1 MKTRIL
7 NLIEMLRGSFWT
19 VPLLLLLLSIVLA
32 VFNIYLDM
40 SLFRERAQLHP
51 LLQFFSDAEHNRV
64 LIATTAGSI
73 LGVAGVSFSVTIAS
87 LTLASQQFG
96 PRLLRNFMQDSF
108 NQFVIGVFTATF
120 LYCILI
126 LQFISNLDEAGF
138 VPVISV
144 STLLGLVVFNLLMLV
159 FFIHHI
165 SISIQADSIIA
176 DVYSEMI
183 ARLRNL
189 FPEEP
194 QDEEEQPGEAA
205 PAQAEM
211 IFAAEETI
219 CAARSGYLQ
228 AIDVEGLL
236 KLVTHNNAMLKL
248 DLRPGDFILHGS
260 PLGWLCSGEQELPE
274 TLHEEIQRHL
284 FISDTR
290 TAQQDAE
297 FAIRQLVEI
306 ALRALSPGIN
316 DPFTAIACIDRLGDA
331 IAFLMKRR
339 MPRARYADEDGRLRL
354 QLKAFSFHGIIEAAF
369 NQIRQNAGY
378 HVAIIVSLLE
388 ILGALAEQAKT
399 PEQAKAIMVQADAI
413 FGACED
419 EIKTPKDWQDIET
432 AYRRVARLLREYLP
446 VPAAS
451 S

>member
-7 NLIEMLRGSFWT
+7 NLIEMLRGTFWT
-19 VPLLLLLLSIVLA
+19 LPLLLLLLSIVLA

-40 SLFRERAQLHP
+40 SLFREREHLHQL
-51 LLQFFSDAEHNRV
+51 LYFFSDAEHNRV

-126 LQFISNLDEAGF
+126 LQFISNLEEAGF
-138 VPVISV
+138 VPVISL
-144 STLLGLVVFNLLMLV
+144 STLLGLVVFNLMMLV

-165 SISIQADSIIA
+165 STSIQADSIIA
-176 DVYSEMI
+176 EVYSEMVT
-183 ARLRNL
+183 RLRNL
-189 FPEEP
+189 FPEEL
-194 QDEEEQPGEAA
+194 QDEEEAPEEMA
-205 PAQAEM
+205 PAQTEM
-211 IFAAEETI
+211 NFMAQETV

-236 KLVTHNNAMLKL
+236 KLVTHSNAMLNL
-248 DLRPGDFILHGS
+248 DLRPGDFILYGS
-260 PLGWLCSGEQELPE
+260 PLGWVCSEEKELPE
-274 TLHEEIQRHL
+274 TLHQEIQNHL

-339 MPRARYADEDGRLRL
+339 MPRERYLDEDGRLRL
-354 QLKAFSFHGIIEAAF
+354 RLKEFSFHGITEAAF
-369 NQIRQNAGY
+369 NQIRQNAGF
-378 HVAIIVSLLE
+378 HVAIIMSLLE
-388 ILGALAEQAKT
+388 ILGALAEQANNQ
-399 PEQAKAIMVQADAI
+399 EQAEAIMVQADAI

-419 EIKTPKDWQDIET
+419 EIKTPKDWQDIDT
-432 AYRRVARLLREYLP
+432 AYRRVASLLGDYLS
-446 VPAAS
+446 VEEAS

>member
-1 MKTRIL
+1 MKTRIH
-7 NLIEMLRGSFWT
+7 NLIEILRGTFWT
-19 VPLLLLLLSIVLA
+19 LPLLLLLLSIALA

-40 SLFRERAQLHP
+40 SLFQKRDSLQP
-51 LLQFFSDAEHNRV
+51 LLHFFSDAEHNRV

-120 LYCILI
+120 LYCILV
-126 LQFISNLDEAGF
+126 LQLISNLEEAGF
-138 VPVISV
+138 VPVISLSV
-144 STLLGLVVFNLLMLV
+144 LLGLVVFNLLILV

-165 SISIQADSIIA
+165 STSIQADSIIA
-176 DVYSEMI
+176 EVYSEMI
-183 ARLRNL
+183 ARLQRL
-189 FPEEP
+189 FPEKL
-194 QDEEEQPGEAA
+194 EEDVQEQIGLGNMEMNF
-205 PAQAEM
+205 AEQE
-211 IFAAEETI
+211 II
-219 CAARSGYLQ
+219 CAKQSGYLQ
-228 AIDVEGLL
+228 AIDVEGLV
-236 KLVTHNNAMLKL
+236 KLVTYNNAMLKL
-248 DLRPGDFILHGS
+248 DTRPGEFILYGS
-260 PLGWLCSGEQELPE
+260 PLGSLCSEKEELPDD
-274 TLHEEIQRHL
+274 LHEEVQRHL

-316 DPFTAIACIDRLGDA
+316 DPITAIACIDRLGDT

-339 MPRARYADEDGRLRL
+339 MPRALYFDDNSQLRL

-378 HVAIIVSLLE
+378 HVSVILSLLE
-388 ILGALAEQAKT
+388 ILAALAEQAKT
-399 PEQAKAIMVQADAI
+399 PEQAEAIMVQAEAI
-413 FGACED
+413 FGHYGH
-419 EIKTPKDWQDIET
+419 EIRTPKDLKDINN
-432 AYRRVARLLREYLP
+432 AYRRVTELLHEHPPENR
-446 VPAAS
+446 
-451 S
+451 